1 MDHPEVATTALEVA
15 RAYAF
20 HAQNKEA
27 KHFFHQCI
35 LADDLPGKIQTSL
48 VDANHVRALSP
59 HDLEWTRPAG
69 LHAQAY
75 AGIGH
80 LYVAGDKLNQV

>member
-1 MDHPEVATTALEVA
+1 MATTALEVA

-20 HAQNKEA
+20 HARNKEA

-35 LADDLPGKIQTSL
+35 LADDLPGKMQTSL